1 MDFKCDERISEK
13 TGADSRAL
21 TVIETSKK
29 RQLSA
34 LEVLCRIVTAVMTG
48 QPYPDVFNLTS
59 A

>member
-1 MDFKCDERISEK
+1 VLS
-13 TGADSRAL
+13 
-21 TVIETSKK
+21 VIETCKK